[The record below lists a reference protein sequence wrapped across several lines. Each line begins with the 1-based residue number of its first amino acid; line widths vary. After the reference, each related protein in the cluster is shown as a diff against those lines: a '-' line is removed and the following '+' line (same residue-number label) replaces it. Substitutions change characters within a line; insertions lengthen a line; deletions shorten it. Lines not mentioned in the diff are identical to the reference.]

1 MNMQRFDGGR
11 RLVLATLAACALAAA
26 LPAWAQDP
34 TTSVAKAAALDWL
47 ALADKHDYA
56 ATYKAAAARFR
67 GQITAEKWAGA
78 LKQVQ
83 DQFGDVV
90 DRTFVGARAVEPK
103 PNDPQGTFTVI
114 GFRTDFAKRKQGV
127 ETVTLEKEA
136 DGKWRVVGY
145 LMQ

>member
-1 MNMQRFDGGR
+1 MNMQSFKSGR
-11 RLVLATLAACALAAA
+11 RQALAAMAACALAAA
-26 LPAWAQDP
+26 LPARAQDP
-34 TTSVAKAAALDWL
+34 TTSLAKAAALDWL

-56 ATYKAAAARFR
+56 GTYKAAAARFR
-67 GQITAEKWAGA
+67 AQITAEKWVSA

-83 DQFGDVV
+83 DQFGEVA

-103 PNDPQGTFTVI
+103 KEDVQGTFQVI
-114 GFRTDFAKRKQGV
+114 GFRTDFTKRKQGV
-127 ETVTLEKEA
+127 ETVTLEREA

>member
-1 MNMQRFDGGR
+1 MQRFDGGR
-11 RLVLATLAACALAAA
+11 RAMLAALAACALAAA
-26 LPAWAQDP
+26 MPALAQDP
-34 TTSVAKAAALDWL
+34 TTNLAKAAALDWL

-67 GQITAEKWAGA
+67 TQITAENWAKA
-78 LKQVQ
+78 LGQVQ
-83 DQFGDVV
+83 GQFGDVV

-103 PNDPQGTFTVI
+103 KDDPQGTFTVI

-127 ETVTLEKEA
+127 ETVTLEREA